1 MFADARRWERFPHDD
16 TSEPDDPADRVPR
29 KMNPMTELLDTDKAT
44 DKATDTAAADTAAT
58 DTAATDTAATRVQPE
73 SAEMSREYLE
83 ALRDELIELI
93 QGTGPSIAYESIVH
107 VQSGEEVG
115 AEALARF
122 PGRLTTGEWF
132 KFAHAVGIGD
142 DLELRVIYEVLRE
155 QQSQAV
161 TRDSQRRIIGIN
173 VSPKV
178 FVDPRFLELIRKFG
192 DDHIVIELTEQTT
205 APTIAKL
212 RAQIAEVRAQGVD
225 VAIHVSSFDD
235 EALRVLLVAEPSMV
249 KLGVALTTALAD
261 GEIDSAHA
269 RSFFARC
276 RRAGVI
282 IVAVG
287 VERTEQLRALEPL
300 GVDAYQG
307 YLTGRRS

>member
-1 MFADARRWERFPHDD
+1 MNDLLDNEAAAAPSTQTAAGM
-16 TSEPDDPADRVPR
+16 TSEHI
-29 KMNPMTELLDTDKAT
+29 E
-44 DKATDTAAADTAAT
+44 
-58 DTAATDTAATRVQPE
+58 E
-73 SAEMSREYLE
+73 
-83 ALRDELIELI
+83 LRDELIELI
-93 QGTGPSIAYESIVH
+93 QGAGPSIAYEAIVH
-107 VQSGEEVG
+107 VQSGQEVG

-122 PGRLTTGEWF
+122 PGRLTTAEWF

-142 DLELRVIYEVLRE
+142 DLELRVIHEVLQ
-155 QQSQAV
+155 QQSQAAARG
-161 TRDSQRRIIGIN
+161 TERQITGIN

-178 FVDPRFLELIRKFG
+178 FIDPRFLELIRKFG
-192 DDHIVIELTEQTT
+192 DDRIVIELTEQTT
-205 APTIAKL
+205 SPTIAKL

-235 EALRVLLVAEPSMV
+235 EALRCLLVAEPSMV

-261 GEIDSAHA
+261 GAVDSAHA

-287 VERTEQLRALEPL
+287 VERTQQLRALEPL

>member
-1 MFADARRWERFPHDD
+1 
-16 TSEPDDPADRVPR
+16 
-29 KMNPMTELLDTDKAT
+29 MTELLDTDAVS
-44 DKATDTAAADTAAT
+44 TDTSAAPGAPAAAQMTA
-58 DTAATDTAATRVQPE
+58 
-73 SAEMSREYLE
+73 EYIDE
-83 ALRDELIELI
+83 LRDDLIELI
-93 QGTGPSIAYESIVH
+93 QGTGPSIAYEAIVH
-107 VQSGEEVG
+107 VQSGQEVG

-122 PGRLTTGEWF
+122 PGRLTTAEWF

-142 DLELRVIYEVLRE
+142 DLELRVIYEVLQ
-155 QQSQAV
+155 QQSQVAA
-161 TRDSQRRIIGIN
+161 RGAQRRITGIN

-235 EALRVLLVAEPSMV
+235 EALRLLLVAEPSMV
-249 KLGVALTTALAD
+249 KLGVGLTTALAD
-261 GEIDSAHA
+261 GQVDSAHA

-307 YLTGRRS
+307 YLTGRRG

>member
-44 DKATDTAAADTAAT
+44 DTAATDTAA
-58 DTAATDTAATRVQPE
+58 AATDTAATRVQPE

-83 ALRDELIELI
+83 ELRDELIELI

-142 DLELRVIYEVLRE
+142 DLELRVIYEVLRQ

-249 KLGVALTTALAD
+249 KLGVELTTALAD